1 MNFLTA
7 DHFNAAMQQPAMAA
21 EVLRML
27 TDDMAICIAI
37 MGGPEGK
44 EEAYKQIIYRL
55 RMELLTGAI
64 VAKNRLD
71 DHLSGKAIMH
81 PKIVLPH

>member
-1 MNFLTA
+1 MNFLTE

-21 EVLRML
+21 EVLKML
-27 TDDMAICIAI
+27 MDDMAICIAI
-37 MGGPEGK
+37 LGGPEGTEDTYQK
-44 EEAYKQIIYRL
+44 IIFRM

-71 DHLSGKAIMH
+71 DHLSGRAVMH
-81 PKIVLPH
+81 PKVVLPH